1 VARREREARRRR
13 HRWIALGVSL
23 AVVASAATVFI
34 VRSRAGGP
42 TELRLDEFQ
51 AQVSTGDV
59 RSATVNNGPSSV
71 EGELS
76 DGTRYRT
83 VFPEDFGEQLT
94 TELLGAGVRIDAR
107 NDDGSVW
114 EDLLLALLPVL
125 LIVGVFLYFLQQ
137 VQGGGK
143 AAKFAR
149 TRARTPTDEHPVT
162 FDDVAGADEA
172 VEELGEV
179 VEFLRDPDRF
189 ASLGARIPKGILL
202 VGPPGTGKTLL
213 ARAVAGE
220 AGVPFFSISGSDFV
234 ELFVGVGAS
243 RVRDLFR
250 QAQAESPA
258 IVFIDEIDAV
268 GRQRGAGLGGG
279 HDEREQTLNQLLVQM
294 DGFDAAEGTVLLAA
308 TNRPD
313 ILDPALLRP
322 GRFDRRI
329 VVDAPD
335 VAGRTQILGVHTQG
349 KPVCPEVDLE
359 VLARRTPG
367 FTGADLANVVNEGA
381 LLAARRGSAQI
392 TGSDLVA
399 AVDRV
404 VAGPERR
411 SRIMSARDRRTI
423 AIHES
428 GHAVVSHVLPNAHPV
443 HKISIVSR
451 GQSLGQTVL
460 LPEEDTHLHR
470 RAELE
475 DRLAVLLGGRAA
487 EEVFLGE
494 ITSGAA
500 DDIDQATKVA
510 RAMVTE
516 LGMSEKLGPQRF
528 SDADSEPFLGREQ
541 SRRGDHS
548 DELAARIDEEV
559 SRLIAD
565 AYDRARRLVEEH
577 RATLEALSEALLEHE
592 TLDDEMLDRLLD
604 GGTVAHGDAEG
615 PR

>member
-1 VARREREARRRR
+1 VARRERDARRRR
-13 HRWIALGVSL
+13 RRWIALGVSL
-23 AVVASAATVFI
+23 AVVVAASTVFV

-42 TELRLDEFQ
+42 TELRLDELQ
-51 AQVSTGDV
+51 ARVDAGQV
-59 RSATVNNGPSSV
+59 RSATVLNGPSSV
-71 EGELS
+71 EGELG
-76 DGTRYRT
+76 DGTRYVT
-83 VFPEDFGEQLT
+83 VFPEGYGEQLT
-94 TELLGAGVRIDAR
+94 TELLDAGVRIDAE
-107 NDDGSVW
+107 NDSGSVW

-149 TRARTPTDEHPVT
+149 TRARTPTDEHQVT
-162 FDDVAGADEA
+162 FADVAGADEA

-189 ASLGARIPKGILL
+189 AALGARIPKGILL

-250 QAQAESPA
+250 QARAESPA

-294 DGFDAAEGTVLLAA
+294 DGFEAAEGTVLLAA

-335 VAGRTQILGVHTQG
+335 VAGRTRILEVHTDG
-349 KPVCPEVDLE
+349 KPVADDVDLG

-392 TGSDLVA
+392 TGPDLVS

-411 SRIMSARDRRTI
+411 SRIMSERDRRTI

-428 GHAVVSHVLPNAHPV
+428 GHAVVSHVLPHAHPV
-443 HKISIVSR
+443 HKVSIVSR
-451 GQSLGQTVL
+451 GQSLGHTVL
-460 LPEEDTHLHR
+460 LPEEDSHLHR
-470 RAELE
+470 RADLE

-487 EEVFLGE
+487 EEAFLGE
-494 ITSGAA
+494 VTSGAA

-516 LGMSEKLGPQRF
+516 LGMSQKLGPQRF

-559 SRLIAD
+559 SRLIED
-565 AYDRARRLVEEH
+565 AHDRARRLVEEH

-592 TLDDEMLDRLLD
+592 TLDDEMLNGLLD
-604 GGTVAHGDAEG
+604 GATVARGDGEG
-615 PR
+615 PT